1 MKKQLLLLSMLFVFA
16 TGFAQIT
23 TDAGTF
29 TKPGAGERAFEM
41 NFTPNLD
48 GNQMFSTSIG
58 TLMMRSFKS
67 DAKAT
72 RLAATFNLSDDGSD
86 GSETQIGINLAYGV
100 ENHLGGA
107 ERLSTYWGYQGIVGY
122 ADDGNDD
129 AFSIGG
135 GIFLGADY
143 YIMPKVYIGTEFSY
157 GLAIA
162 SGDDTAWRLSGGVT
176 GNLRLGFRL

>member
-1 MKKQLLLLSMLFVFA
+1 MKKQVLLLSMLFVFA

-48 GNQMFSTSIG
+48 GNNMFSSRIG
-58 TLMMRSFKS
+58 TLMMRTFKS

-72 RLAATFNLSDDGSD
+72 RLAATFNISDDGSD

-100 ENHLGGA
+100 ENHLAGA
-107 ERLSTYWGYQGIVGY
+107 ERLSTYWGYQGLVGY
-122 ADDGNDD
+122 SDDGTND

-135 GIFLGADY
+135 GLFLGADY
-143 YIMPKVYIGTEFSY
+143 YIMPKVYIGTEFGY
-157 GLAIA
+157 GLSIV
-162 SGDDTAWRLSGGVT
+162 SGDDTAWGLSGGVT